1 MNHVMPPP
9 AANANDNAA
18 YETLYAFFE
27 RTLLK
32 RDVEG
37 TLALLTDDVHGIGAG
52 LTEIANNRESFRQHL
67 TARIAGNSH
76 SLTFELSQYKQK
88 NATPDCVSSLCA
100 LQVHAAEPNKL
111 PRNYYMHVSAC
122 FRKVGARWLIDMIH
136 ISEPSLYQKDGG
148 LFPMQYVSDG
158 MQTIDTETK
167 QDLLSII
174 SQVVPGGIVG
184 VYEEPGYP
192 LYVANERLLKM
203 AGYSSYQE
211 FSEDID
217 GLILNCIHPDDRDYV
232 VREVDRC
239 LQQNEQYELQY
250 RMKRRDGTY
259 FWVYEIGRR
268 TMDGKGRAAII
279 SILSDITDQVLR
291 SNRLEKEVVRD
302 PLTGVYNRRGG
313 EARIAQSL
321 TQPGSYAFL
330 VIDLDNFKRVND
342 NYGHT
347 EGDKVLRLIA
357 QRMQRLFDKTDMVC
371 RIGGD
376 EFVVLTHHYTDPA
389 RLEKR
394 LHMLIASYADML
406 RSSWPEANSTLSVG
420 GVYGDTPHS
429 FDELYR
435 AADEV
440 LYEVKRSGKGQVL
453 LRPI

>member
-1 MNHVMPPP
+1 MNQVTPPS
-9 AANANDNAA
+9 ANENDNSAF
-18 YETLYAFFE
+18 ETLYAFFD
-27 RTLLK
+27 RILCK

-37 TLALLTDDVHGIGAG
+37 TLELLTDDVHGIGAN
-52 LTEIANNRESFRQHL
+52 LSEIANDKESFRQRL
-67 TARIAGNSH
+67 AARIAANPRSM
-76 SLTFELSQYKQK
+76 TFQLPEYRQK
-88 NATPDCVSSLCA
+88 NATPEYVLSSCA
-100 LQVHAAEPNKL
+100 LLVQVAEPDKM
-111 PRNYYMHVSAC
+111 PRHYRMHVSAC
-122 FRKVGARWLIDMIH
+122 FRRIGAHWLIDMIH
-136 ISEPSLYQKDGG
+136 ISEPSLYQRDSG
-148 LFPMQYVSDG
+148 LFPMQYVPNG
-158 MQTIDTETK
+158 MQTIDSETK

-184 VYEEPGYP
+184 GYDEPGYP

-203 AGYSSYQE
+203 AGYSSYRE
-211 FSEDID
+211 FSEDIG
-217 GLILNCIHPDDRDYV
+217 GLILNSIHPDDREYV
-232 VREVDRC
+232 IREVDRC

-250 RMKRRDGTY
+250 RMKRRDGSY
-259 FWVYEIGRR
+259 FWVYDIGRK
-268 TMDGKGRAAII
+268 TTDSHGRAAII

-357 QRMQRLFDKTDMVC
+357 QRMQRLFDKTDTVC

-376 EFVVLTHHYTDPA
+376 EFVILTRRCTDPA
-389 RLEKR
+389 RLETR
-394 LHMLIASYADML
+394 LRTLVSDYADML
-406 RSSWPEANSTLSVG
+406 QTCWPEANSTLSVG
-420 GVYGDTPHS
+420 GIYGDSPRS

-435 AADEV
+435 AADQA

-453 LRPI
+453 LRPV